1 MIDLFDF
8 WAMLRGY
15 CTVACVW
22 DRDSGRWVASCR
34 NSGGCSVRGSV
45 RLWWTIV
52 NWPCMC
58 VGAGCKRG
66 VRWLFEGGVAYP
78 GGGGWAVKVC
88 PWVQAAVDG
97 CPEKWTGL
105 REPDI
110 LPFGTQ
116 ARRLESLPLCRQR
129 GGVPRRPLCH
139 HRTTR
144 LLPAVPAP
152 ETYVLQQCSDL

>member
-1 MIDLFDF
+1 
-8 WAMLRGY
+8 
-15 CTVACVW
+15 
-22 DRDSGRWVASCR
+22 
-34 NSGGCSVRGSV
+34 
-45 RLWWTIV
+45 
-52 NWPCMC
+52 MC

-78 GGGGWAVKVC
+78 GGGGWAVKVF
-88 PWVQAAVDG
+88 PWVQAVVDG
-97 CPEKWTGL
+97 CPEKSTGL

-116 ARRLESLPLCRQR
+116 ARRLESLPLCRQG

-152 ETYVLQQCSDL
+152 ETYVLQQCSDLQCWCNAQAPVVREVLLDPDRVTGTWAK